1 MSDLKAYLAAN
12 YMSGPKADAI
22 LARSSDPTLKK
33 KRKKQHKNEDYIG
46 GSAKAESS
54 SGLMLRDEDEV
65 WGKSK
70 NEDEEEDDAPVIG
83 KDLATFRASKSSWAT
98 VANKSALPLP
108 QAEPSSPQDIKPDI
122 KEEPDI
128 DGPAASAPVQMTKRR
143 GGLRT
148 AAQLRED
155 TERELAE
162 QRSPS
167 PAEGEERPDHTETV
181 HRDVT
186 GRIID
191 VKKLQEE
198 EKRKEEEERR
208 KEAER
213 KEWTKGM
220 VQRRDR
226 EEKRRLEKKMAEAD
240 VGRSKDDVRMNMEMK
255 EEERWNDPAAAFL
268 TKKKKK
274 GPRRPK
280 YEGPWAPNRFG
291 IAPGFRWDGVDRS
304 NGFEKKYFQAQ
315 NTRARREYEHNQWS
329 VEDM

>member
-1 MSDLKAYLAAN
+1 
-12 YMSGPKADAI
+12 MSGPKADAI

-70 NEDEEEDDAPVIG
+70 NEDEEEDDAPGTFLHYCLSSAAHKGFLTCNVVIG

-122 KEEPDI
+122 KEPDI

-240 VGRSKDDVRMNMEMK
+240 VGRSKDDVRMNKEMK

-268 TKKKKK
+268 TA
-274 GPRRPK
+274 RINLILLL
-280 YEGPWAPNRFG
+280 APLHTDISLF
-291 IAPGFRWDGVDRS
+291 V
-304 NGFEKKYFQAQ
+304 Q
-315 NTRARREYEHNQWS
+315 
-329 VEDM
+329 

>member
-1 MSDLKAYLAAN
+1 
-12 YMSGPKADAI
+12 MSGPKADAI

-70 NEDEEEDDAPVIG
+70 NEDEEEDDAPGTFLHYCLSSAAHKSFLTCNVVIG

-122 KEEPDI
+122 KEPDI

-148 AAQLRED
+148 TAQLRED

-198 EKRKEEEERR
+198 EKGRRR
-208 KEAER
+208 KNGEKKRKGKNGQKVWCSGGTER
-213 KEWTKGM
+213 KKG
-220 VQRRDR
+220 DWK
-226 EEKRRLEKKMAEAD
+226 KRWPRQMWVE
-240 VGRSKDDVRMNMEMK
+240 VRM
-255 EEERWNDPAAAFL
+255 
-268 TKKKKK
+268 T
-274 GPRRPK
+274 
-280 YEGPWAPNRFG
+280 
-291 IAPGFRWDGVDRS
+291 
-304 NGFEKKYFQAQ
+304 
-315 NTRARREYEHNQWS
+315 
-329 VEDM
+329 

>member
-1 MSDLKAYLAAN
+1 
-12 YMSGPKADAI
+12 MSGPKADAI

-70 NEDEEEDDAPVIG
+70 NEDEEEDDAPGTFLHYCLSSAAHKGFLTCNVVIG

-122 KEEPDI
+122 KEPDI
-128 DGPAASAPVQMTKRR
+128 DGPAASAPVQMTKRC

-240 VGRSKDDVRMNMEMK
+240 VGRSKDDVRMNKEMK

-268 TKKKKK
+268 TA
-274 GPRRPK
+274 RINSILLL
-280 YEGPWAPNRFG
+280 APLHTDISLF
-291 IAPGFRWDGVDRS
+291 V
-304 NGFEKKYFQAQ
+304 Q
-315 NTRARREYEHNQWS
+315 
-329 VEDM
+329 

>member
-1 MSDLKAYLAAN
+1 MSNLKAYLAAN

-46 GSAKAESS
+46 GSSNTEASN
-54 SGLMLRDEDEV
+54 GLMLRDEDEV
-65 WGKSK
+65 WARSK
-70 NEDEEEDDAPVIG
+70 NEEEEGDDAPVIG
-83 KDLATFRASKSSWAT
+83 KELATFKKSKSSWAT
-98 VANKSALPLP
+98 VANRTALPLP
-108 QAEPSSPQDIKPDI
+108 QAEPSSPQDVKPDI
-122 KEEPDI
+122 KQEPDI
-128 DGPAASAPVQMTKRR
+128 DGSATTAPVQMTKRR

-148 AAQLRED
+148 ATQLRED
-155 TERELAE
+155 TEREIAE

-167 PAEGEERPDHTETV
+167 PDEGEERPDPTETV

-191 VKKLQEE
+191 VKKLHEE
-198 EKRKEEEERR
+198 EKRREEEERR

-220 VQRRDR
+220 VQRKNR
-226 EEKRRLEKKMAEAD
+226 EEYRRLEKEMAAAD
-240 VGRSKDDVRMNMEMK
+240 VGRSRDDVRMNKEMK

-280 YEGPWAPNRFG
+280 YEGAWAPNRFG

-304 NGFEKKYFQAQ
+304 NDFEKKYFQAQ

>member
-1 MSDLKAYLAAN
+1 
-12 YMSGPKADAI
+12 MSGPRADAI

-70 NEDEEEDDAPVIG
+70 NEDEEEDDAPGTFLHYCLSSAAHKSFLTCNIVIG
-83 KDLATFRASKSSWAT
+83 KDLATFRPSKSSWAT

-213 KEWTKGM
+213 REWTKGM

-268 TKKKKK
+268 TV
-274 GPRRPK
+274 GINSILLL
-280 YEGPWAPNRFG
+280 APLLTDISLF
-291 IAPGFRWDGVDRS
+291 V
-304 NGFEKKYFQAQ
+304 Q
-315 NTRARREYEHNQWS
+315 
-329 VEDM
+329 

>member
-1 MSDLKAYLAAN
+1 
-12 YMSGPKADAI
+12 MSGPKADAI

-70 NEDEEEDDAPVIG
+70 NEDEEEDDAPGTFLHYCLSSAAHKGFLTCNVVIG

-122 KEEPDI
+122 KEPDI

-240 VGRSKDDVRMNMEMK
+240 VGRSKDDVRMNKEMK

-268 TKKKKK
+268 TACINLILLL
-274 GPRRPK
+274 
-280 YEGPWAPNRFG
+280 APLHTDISLF
-291 IAPGFRWDGVDRS
+291 V
-304 NGFEKKYFQAQ
+304 Q
-315 NTRARREYEHNQWS
+315 
-329 VEDM
+329 